1 MRSSNESPA
10 LPQAHNSLLGA
21 LPPEERS
28 AVLDLASSADF
39 RAGDVLYE
47 PGTRL
52 GHVYFPLR
60 GVASLLT
67 PLSGGEQIETATVGF
82 EGMIGVGVFLGGDSS
97 GPGRA
102 IWQVPGDALV
112 MKADHLR
119 AHVDSGGKLRQLLLG
134 YTQALF
140 SQISQSTACNA
151 MHHVV
156 QRCARW
162 LLQTHDRARKDE
174 FQLTHE
180 FLATMLAVRRA
191 SVTEAAGQLQDAG
204 LITYRRGVVNVLD
217 REGLENASCE
227 CYGLVKRE
235 YERLVP
241 LN

>member
-1 MRSSNESPA
+1 MRSTTERFTSPA
-10 LPQAHNSLLGA
+10 YNSLLQA
-21 LPPEERS
+21 LPPEERRN
-28 AVLDLASSADF
+28 VLDLASASDF
-39 RAGDVLYE
+39 QAGDVLYE
-47 PGTRL
+47 AETRIS
-52 GHVYFPLR
+52 HVYFPLR
-60 GVASLLT
+60 GVASLIT
-67 PLSGGEQIETATVGF
+67 PMSGGEQVETAMVGY
-82 EGMIGVGVFLGGDSS
+82 EGMIGIAVFLGGGSS
-97 GPGRA
+97 GTGRA
-102 IWQVPGDALV
+102 IWQVPGHALV
-112 MKADHLR
+112 TTADHLR
-119 AHVDSGGKLRQLLLG
+119 AHVDSGGKLRQLLFG

-151 MHHVV
+151 LHHVV

-162 LLQTHDRARKDE
+162 LLQTHDRAREDE

-204 LITYRRGVVNVLD
+204 LITYRRGIVTVLD
-217 REGLENASCE
+217 RDALEQASCE